1 MFKLLSHSWISAPI
15 GAVIYLLATV
25 LFWQKPDLAPRLRI
39 SDLVNSI
46 GPSWDFNNPEAD
58 LLMSELKIEKKSLDQ
73 RKQQLDDLERRLHTE
88 RAEVGQVIQ
97 SVRQLQGDFDKAVLR
112 VKEEETGN
120 LKKLAKVYAAMTPET
135 AASVL
140 EQLDN
145 EAIVKIML
153 FLKDGDTA
161 AILEA
166 MAKKGDVEARRTAQI
181 SEQIRLSAHSPTT
194 K

>member
-1 MFKLLSHSWISAPI
+1 MIKLLSHSWISAPI

-112 VKEEETGN
+112 VKEE
-120 LKKLAKVYAAMTPET
+120 
-135 AASVL
+135 
-140 EQLDN
+140 
-145 EAIVKIML
+145 
-153 FLKDGDTA
+153 
-161 AILEA
+161 
-166 MAKKGDVEARRTAQI
+166 RRAT
-181 SEQIRLSAHSPTT
+181 
-194 K
+194 